1 VSTGLV
7 RCDLA
12 GKEWIVSGD
21 PYVLTRLKNTLSL
34 AKRRG
39 GDVVV
44 PALPEPSREL
54 LWFKQMFPMTVT
66 PEIKLRSLAAS
77 WLMDQDRAES
87 VLNGTY
93 NPPVIKFARGES
105 PRDYQ
110 WLAANLFK
118 TKKSLLLADDVG
130 VGKAQPLSCKVL
142 TKAGWKRMGDISVGD
157 EVIDPDGGYGV
168 VTGVFERGLM
178 DVFRVTTNDG
188 RSTKCCDEH
197 LWHVQ
202 TANDRA
208 RKSSRVVPLSEIR
221 GNLLRATS
229 GNVLSNWFL
238 PLAVKHEG
246 IEFEGGCVVPKS
258 ITPYVLGCLI
268 GDGCIQQSA
277 VGISCYDESVRG
289 NFSKELPYGVTLR
302 RENIHTHDYR
312 VSGGNGNA
320 SNPVVSDC
328 RRLGLSGK
336 RSWEKKIP
344 KYIFSIGSEG
354 RMECLKGLMDTDGTV
369 NASGSNVSY
378 STVSE
383 KLAMDVRRLVES
395 LGGFA
400 SITTK
405 KTSYTY
411 LGEKKSGRLAYNVS
425 IRIPECPFKCTKKI
439 ARYKFPYMARAI
451 RSIEPCGTELVRCI
465 AVSTKRNLYITDGHI
480 VTHNTATAIAAIAD
494 PALRP
499 ACIITPN
506 HLIAQWKGQLRRFTP
521 GLTVHE
527 IKQTEPY
534 SLELMVDCPSCGATV
549 DTVNGT
555 RQLSPKCP
563 VCKHKFPNTLTRR
576 PADVTLLAYSKMLNW
591 PNYVGSVCKTVA
603 FEEGHALRSHDTKR
617 WRAAH
622 SIAKQCEYRVA
633 ITATPLF
640 NLGGE
645 AWNILECV
653 RPGFLGSKAEF
664 KETWCGGSGPSGK
677 EPPLLDPEAF
687 GAYLKSSHIMLRRK
701 AVEVGIPVHDCQ
713 IIHQTVDADTE
724 VFSKETSRAD
734 EMARIILGEA
744 RSKSRGME
752 TIQFDAIMRQATG
765 LAKVN
770 AITAFTEMLLE
781 QDEPVVMFAWHQSVH
796 NLYMERLAKWNPC
809 KYTGQEK
816 PMEKEANVEKFVRG
830 DSKVIIISLRAG
842 EGLDGLQQVC
852 CTAVVAELDWT
863 WSVPK
868 QNIGRIARDGQTRP
882 CKAYFMVSEF
892 GSDPIVSQV
901 LGLKKDQLNGLIG
914 ERVSV
919 PTVAFDSAAE
929 IKRLARAHLNRSLR
943 A

>member
-1 VSTGLV
+1 MSTGLV

-130 VGKAQPLSCKVL
+130 VGK
-142 TKAGWKRMGDISVGD
+142 
-157 EVIDPDGGYGV
+157 
-168 VTGVFERGLM
+168 
-178 DVFRVTTNDG
+178 
-188 RSTKCCDEH
+188 
-197 LWHVQ
+197 
-202 TANDRA
+202 
-208 RKSSRVVPLSEIR
+208 
-221 GNLLRATS
+221 
-229 GNVLSNWFL
+229 
-238 PLAVKHEG
+238 
-246 IEFEGGCVVPKS
+246 
-258 ITPYVLGCLI
+258 
-268 GDGCIQQSA
+268 
-277 VGISCYDESVRG
+277 
-289 NFSKELPYGVTLR
+289 
-302 RENIHTHDYR
+302 
-312 VSGGNGNA
+312 
-320 SNPVVSDC
+320 
-328 RRLGLSGK
+328 
-336 RSWEKKIP
+336 
-344 KYIFSIGSEG
+344 
-354 RMECLKGLMDTDGTV
+354 
-369 NASGSNVSY
+369 
-378 STVSE
+378 
-383 KLAMDVRRLVES
+383 
-395 LGGFA
+395 
-400 SITTK
+400 
-405 KTSYTY
+405 
-411 LGEKKSGRLAYNVS
+411 
-425 IRIPECPFKCTKKI
+425 
-439 ARYKFPYMARAI
+439 
-451 RSIEPCGTELVRCI
+451 
-465 AVSTKRNLYITDGHI
+465 
-480 VTHNTATAIAAIAD
+480 TATAIAAIAD

-563 VCKHKFPNTLTRR
+563 VCKHKFPNTLPRR

-664 KETWCGGSGPSGK
+664 KETWCGGGPSGK

-744 RSKSRGME
+744 QSKSRGME